1 MGRGIMIKR
10 WRIKLIREETDADY
24 LEAKNVLDSCNNNV
38 FDAINSIREKRKH
51 LSRIAKKFK
60 QIFHRDMT
68 LGGLQDLQDEVNLI
82 NPVDSYLENQ
92 VAQIRK
98 ANEPKKNVSGS
109 RAVRQE
115 YTQGKSVTGKTVQ
128 IETEKKGVGI

>member
-1 MGRGIMIKR
+1 MGKEIM
-10 WRIKLIREETDADY
+10 RIPT
-24 LEAKNVLDSCNNNV
+24 
-38 FDAINSIREKRKH
+38 NSNFSKE
-51 LSRIAKKFK
+51 IAKKFK

-68 LGGLQDLQDEVNLI
+68 LGGLQDLQDEIDLI